1 MRLAK
6 NILITGNTVTGKTMV
21 AIALAK
27 KLRSEKKTVGYF
39 KPSGTKS
46 YVHSTP
52 DEDVDEDA
60 ALMKQ
65 LLGMDERPSCI
76 CPIVRHM
83 SSYDELLRIGK
94 DELKKRV
101 DTCYSQISKNRDF
114 VIIEGEQSPWRLF
127 HVGLSTLDIA
137 QELGATVIC
146 LVNFPDIAAIDDIL
160 LEKELFAN
168 RGIEKIGIV
177 LNLVPPMLKKVVNE
191 NIRPFLEEN
200 GMVFCGVLY
209 DNRELFS
216 PTIGEIMG
224 ALSAEMVTG
233 NDKMD
238 LLVDQFMVGSMAP
251 ENALKWFRRS
261 KDKAVI
267 TSGDR
272 SDICLAALET
282 DTNLLILTGGIGP
295 DIGTL
300 SRARELGV
308 PIMMTALDTY
318 GTSRVVD
325 DLIGTVTVDNKE
337 KIAVVERIVGE
348 ALMLDDLD
356 L

>member
-1 MRLAK
+1 VRLAK
-6 NILITGNTVTGKTMV
+6 NILITGDTVTGKTMV

-39 KPSGTKS
+39 KPSGAKS
-46 YVHSTP
+46 YIHSTLE
-52 DEDVDEDA
+52 EDVDEDA

-65 LLGMDERPSCI
+65 LLGMDERLSCI

-94 DELKKRV
+94 DKLKERIH
-101 DTCYSQISKNRDF
+101 TCYSQISKNRDF

-127 HVGLSTLDIA
+127 HIDLSTLDIA
-137 QELGATVIC
+137 RDLGATVIC
-146 LVNFPDIAAIDDIL
+146 LVNFPDIVAVDDIL

-168 RGIEKIGIV
+168 YGIERIGII
-177 LNLVPPMLKKVVNE
+177 LNLVPPMLKKVVTE
-191 NIRPFLEEN
+191 NIRPFLEEH

-209 DNRELFS
+209 NNRELFS
-216 PTIGEIMG
+216 PTVGEIMR
-224 ALSAEMVTG
+224 ALNGEMVTG
-233 NDKMD
+233 NNKMD
-238 LLVDQFMVGSMAP
+238 LLIDQFMVGSMAP

-318 GTSRVVD
+318 GTSKVVD
-325 DLIGTVTVDNKE
+325 GLIGAVTVDNKE
-337 KIAVVERIVGE
+337 KIAAVERIVGE
-348 ALMLDDLD
+348 ALLLDDLD
-356 L
+356 I

>member
-1 MRLAK
+1 MAK
-6 NILITGNTVTGKTMV
+6 NVLITGDTVTGKTMV

-27 KLRSEKKTVGYF
+27 RFAADGKKVGYF
-39 KPSGTKS
+39 KPSGVKS
-46 YVHSTP
+46 YSHSNP
-52 DEDVDEDA
+52 EEDVDEDA
-60 ALMKQ
+60 AVMKK
-65 LLGMDERPSCI
+65 LLGMDERLTCI

-94 DELKKRV
+94 DELRMRV
-101 DTCYSQISKNRDF
+101 QTCYTKIAKNRDL
-114 VIIEGEQSPWRLF
+114 VIIEGEQSPWRLM

-137 QELGATVIC
+137 RDLEATVIC
-146 LVNFPDIAAIDDIL
+146 LVNFTDIAAIDDIL
-160 LEKELFAN
+160 LQKELFLKY
-168 RGIEKIGIV
+168 GIERIGII
-177 LNLVPPMLKKVVNE
+177 LNLVPPMLKKVVSE
-191 NIRPFLEEN
+191 HIPPFLEEH

-209 DNRELFS
+209 NNRELFS
-216 PTIGEIMG
+216 PTIGEIMN
-224 ALSAEMVTG
+224 ALAGEMVIG
-233 NDKMD
+233 SDKMG
-238 LLVDQFMVGSMAP
+238 LLIDRFIVGSMAP
-251 ENALKWFRRS
+251 ENALKWFRQS

-282 DTNLLILTGGIGP
+282 DTNLLILTGGVGP

-318 GTSRVVD
+318 GTSKVVD
-325 DLIGTVTVDNKE
+325 SLIGSVTVENAE
-337 KIAVVERIVGE
+337 KISAVERIVGG
-348 ALMLDDLD
+348 ALLLEGLD